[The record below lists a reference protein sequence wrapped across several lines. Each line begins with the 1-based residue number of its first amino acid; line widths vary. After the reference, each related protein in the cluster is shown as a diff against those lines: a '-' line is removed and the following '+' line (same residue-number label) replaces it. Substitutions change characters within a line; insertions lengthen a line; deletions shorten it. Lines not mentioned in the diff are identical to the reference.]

1 MLKIAYLRAPR
12 CACSA
17 EGELRRCAGN
27 RGIGWR
33 CPRCLAPLSKW
44 LRHADLLVAGVN
56 IGALPAW
63 DQPAHDDRQVGL
75 PL

>member
-1 MLKIAYLRAPR
+1 MTNSVARAPR
-12 CACSA
+12 CQCGA

-27 RGIGWR
+27 GGIGWR

-44 LRHADLLVAGVN
+44 LPHADLLVAGVN
-56 IGALPAW
+56 IGELPAW
-63 DQPAHDDRQVGL
+63 DKTPIDGRQEAL